1 MAKKILII
9 SEFGCGPPYYGN
21 RTRMRTLIAELRALG
36 YTIDFAG
43 VRFSPEEKAATIP
56 HIDRWV
62 HSFDEPAVAF
72 FWRRRKWAIK
82 QRLRRMQSRNVAET
96 DDIANLD
103 RWFNPAWLDEA
114 RKLQA
119 REDYRNVMVAYV
131 FHSIFLEAFPDPC
144 RRILEAQDT
153 FAARHEKVEAAGIAR
168 YWFSCSEGEERMG
181 LERAHVVL
189 AIQDEEADVFRRQL
203 RGKSEVRVVGHF
215 VEPCEVAENPGAA
228 QRIGY
233 IGAYNPLNLQGL
245 QWFIREVWPTVW
257 REFPAARLV
266 VAGSICDKLKP
277 GPGLEL
283 LGKVRDAAQAH
294 ADFLVSLNPM
304 PSGTGLKIKTVE
316 AMACGRPVVATPAG
330 CAGLRAYLGQ
340 GLVEAKDTD
349 SFAEAVLTWVRNP
362 DEARRQGRLARAAME
377 ELNQRSSKELEA
389 TFSGLP

>member
-1 MAKKILII
+1 MAGKILII

-36 YTIDFAG
+36 YSIDFAG
-43 VRFSPEEKAATIP
+43 VRFSAEEKAATLP
-56 HIDRWV
+56 HIDCWV

-72 FWRRRKWAIK
+72 FWRRQKWAMK
-82 QRLRRMQSRNVAET
+82 QWLRRMQSRDVAET
-96 DDIANLD
+96 SDIANLD
-103 RWFNPAWLDEA
+103 RWFNPGWLDEA

-119 REDYRNVMVAYV
+119 REDYRNVVVAYV

-153 FAARHEKVEAAGIAR
+153 FAARHEKVEAAGIGR

-189 AIQDEEADVFRRQL
+189 AIQDEEAAVFRRQL
-203 RGKSEVRVVGHF
+203 RGKTDVRVVGHF
-215 VEPCEVAENPGAA
+215 VEPCEVAESPGAA

-233 IGAYNPLNLQGL
+233 IGAYNPLNFQGL
-245 QWFIREVWPTVW
+245 QWFIRQVWPAVW

-277 GPGLEL
+277 DPRLEF

-294 ADFLVSLNPM
+294 AEFLVSINPM

-340 GLVEAKDTD
+340 GLIEAKDAE
-349 SFAEAVLTWVRNP
+349 SFAAALISWLRDP
-362 DEARRQGRLARAAME
+362 DEARHQGTLAREAVTAFNLRSTTELKAAF
-377 ELNQRSSKELEA
+377 Q
-389 TFSGLP
+389 